1 MDQVIECIKED
12 YDYYIDKINNCA
24 AYFVEKKF
32 SMISY
37 NFDESL
43 IDKIK
48 KAGIKLSDFSPYVN
62 KICCSDYSKLLLIIL
77 FSFSVEV

>member
-1 MDQVIECIKED
+1 MDELLDCIKQN
-12 YDYYIDKINNCA
+12 YDFYVDKINTFA
-24 AYFVEKKF
+24 GYIVEKKF